1 MDEARLCRRKKRQA
15 GRSSKTGD
23 AAVAELMSAIV
34 IIGGGPAG
42 LALAA
47 GLSHLV
53 SAEITVIEK
62 STYADDVS
70 GEHLQSQI
78 LPLLDRLNVPA
89 EILSDNST
97 ACDGIFGSW
106 ANRAVESKSLFNL
119 YGHDYIVHRPQFE
132 RALADDLKKKG
143 VEFYLGAMVNK
154 IEKGKIFIKNKALS
168 YDYLFDCSGRLSQNF
183 DNQRLIFDQLIGV
196 SFFTASE
203 SNDNAK
209 ILIESAENGWWYYT
223 QSKHR
228 KILTFFTDAD
238 IYRRLRKDLQ
248 KELDKT
254 NLIKD
259 FYPKLNCRPLVKAA
273 YTSILQSN
281 PEDVLQIGDAYYSLD
296 PLSSQGIY
304 KAFGQAL
311 KLANLFSDRKPETST
326 FEFYAEQ
333 KREFFEHLHAREYH
347 YHKGWL
353 YHQSEFYERRL
364 KLNLSG
370 LFSDNKASH

>member
-1 MDEARLCRRKKRQA
+1 M
-15 GRSSKTGD
+15 SS
-23 AAVAELMSAIV
+23 IV

-47 GLSHLV
+47 GLSHFV
-53 SAEITVIEK
+53 SAEITVVEK
-62 STYADDVS
+62 STYGDDVS
-70 GEHLQSQI
+70 GEHLQSPI
-78 LPLLDRLNVPA
+78 LPLLDRLNIPA
-89 EILSDNST
+89 EILFNNST
-97 ACDGIFGSW
+97 ACDGIFGLW
-106 ANRAVESKSLFNL
+106 ANRAVESQSIFNV

-132 RALADDLKKKG
+132 RALADNLKKKG
-143 VEFYLGAMVNK
+143 VKFYLGTTVNK
-154 IEKGKIFIKNKALS
+154 IEKGKIFIKNKTLS

-196 SFFTASE
+196 SFYTASE
-203 SNDNAK
+203 SKDNAK
-209 ILIESAENGWWYYT
+209 ILIESAEDGWWYYT

-238 IYRRLRKDLQ
+238 LYRKLRKGLQ

-254 NLIKD
+254 KVIKH
-259 FYPKLNCRPLVKAA
+259 FYQKINSRPLVKMA

-281 PEDVLQIGDAYYSLD
+281 PDEVLQVGDAYYSLD

-311 KLANLFSDRKPETST
+311 KLTNLFSNNSFKKSTS
-326 FEFYAEQ
+326 EFYAEQ
-333 KREFFEHLHAREYH
+333 KREFSEHLYAREYH

-353 YHQSEFYERRL
+353 YYQSEFCERRL
-364 KLNLSG
+364 RLNFSG
-370 LFSDNKASH
+370 LFADNKAFH